1 MLYFMIDMIDL
12 VLNIDLYVGLLI
24 DSLGLWSYVA
34 LFAVIFC
41 ETGLVFLP
49 FLPGDSLL
57 FLVGAF
63 AGTGSLNVLLL
74 LLILSIA
81 AVLGDSVNYAVG
93 RYFGEKVFLKKGLL
107 KRKHL
112 DKAKS
117 FYTKYGAKAI
127 VIARFVPV
135 IRTIAP
141 FVAGMAEMEYSKFL
155 MYNIIGGVVWVSGFL
170 FAGYFFGSIPFVKE
184 NLTLILAAVII
195 ISLVPMVIEGIKY
208 KIKK

>member
-1 MLYFMIDMIDL
+1 MIDMIDL